1 MCSSGGD
8 SGARVRRGIGLRKT
22 TREAQNSRQK
32 PSESKK
38 GSALIV
44 RQSARLA
51 SDNSCASLR
60 QRIRS
65 PLGHHTVPD
74 VLSD

>member
-32 PSESKK
+32 PSESK

-44 RQSARLA
+44 RQSGRLA

-60 QRIRS
+60 QRISS

-74 VLSD
+74 ALSD